1 VNGIR
6 FDVHGVVKGQPRAK
20 AFRRGSHAG
29 VYNPPTAD
37 VWKAAVRGAA
47 MHAWNKV
54 TLNGPLEVSIC
65 AVFERPKSHF
75 RKDGSLKSSAPKHWQ
90 HTSKPDVD
98 NIAKAIL
105 DELSTPDPVTGLSIM
120 KGDACVMV
128 LYVEKSWSNDNF
140 FGARISV
147 HEYAD
152 LHEDFRK
159 PKTTIETIAEQIV

>member
-1 VNGIR
+1 MSGIR

-54 TLNGPLEVSIC
+54 TLTGPIEVSIC
-65 AVFERPKSHF
+65 AIFERPKSHF
-75 RKDGSLKSSAPKHWQ
+75 RKDGSLKPTAPKPWE
-90 HTSKPDVD
+90 HTAKPDLD

-120 KGDACVMV
+120 KGDACVRV
-128 LYVEKSWSNDNF
+128 LYVEKSWSSDNF

-147 HEYAD
+147 FEYAD
-152 LHEDFRK
+152 LHLEHLEAK
-159 PKTTIETIAEQIV
+159 PTIESIAEQIV